1 MFLVELIYSAGD
13 YQVHVIKNVF
23 NVLGN
28 AGFFRDQGI
37 LSLGSVQNFYEKIEE
52 EPRNATQRVSNLLD
66 FCDQPGHHEL
76 PHKPVITLT
85 HTSSTTGVTQG
96 HAVVLD
102 KYDRDEDCLVLT
114 TIDSNTESGQTIVLC
129 PILIRN
135 GCQKLVTRGETDK
148 WCLGSDKCYVFY
160 FN

>member
-1 MFLVELIYSAGD
+1 MVSAGD
-13 YQVHVIKNVF
+13 YQLHMTRNVF

-28 AGFFRDQGI
+28 GGFLRDQGI
-37 LSLGSVQNFYEKIEE
+37 LTLESVQEFYKIMGE
-52 EPRNATQRVSNLLD
+52 EPRDATKIVSNLLD
-66 FCDQPGHHEL
+66 FCSQPGYREL

-85 HTSSTTGVTQG
+85 NTSSTTGVTRG

-102 KYDRDEDCLVLT
+102 KYDRDEDVLVLT
-114 TIDSNTESGQTIVLC
+114 TIDSLSETGQTFVVC
-129 PILIRN
+129 PILTRN
-135 GCQKLVTRGETDK
+135 RQQKLVIRGEMDQ